1 MTAQL
6 IGVHKLEQLLRKV
19 AGLNIDKSDLRRL
32 NEFINQKVYDL
43 LIVGQAVAKS
53 NERDIIEPWD
63 LPITK
68 GLQANIK
75 EFKSF
80 DIELELQPILEQLAT
95 LPLLDLDY
103 SATTE
108 SQLPEIVGGLIVSLG
123 KSFKIIDPNLKNPQT
138 AHWERAYELFSLLL

>member
-138 AHWERAYELFSLLL
+138 AHWERAYELFS